1 MSNRS
6 SEGQRRAYDLLLIE
20 SQPDE
25 ITPFIRSFEKTDR
38 TNEVHVVSDGEEA
51 LDFVHQRDDYADVPQ
66 PDLILLD
73 LHVPGLSGEE
83 ILTEL
88 DAREELSRIP
98 VLVFTS
104 SDAEEDI
111 AKSYE
116 LNANAYLKKP
126 EAAADFER
134 LAQSIED
141 FWLVQVQMPPK

>member
-126 EAAADFER
+126 EAASDFER